1 MSAPQSP
8 ACRPSI
14 QKSKN
19 HCIKFPSGDDSLIK
33 HEHQWTSDQ
42 KKHLNQTPTRNH
54 PNPNLSQ
61 PSDFFLR
68 ILVGSRSSP
77 CAPGEAPDAP
87 TVPEGWAGERQ
98 RRWQGFRSGACRVC
112 QPRKCRTARLY
123 VRTQLCHYVWMIC
136 IYMCVYVFMYACM
149 YVCMYVSLCVCKS
162 VCLYVCMFICVY
174 ICMSVCLNVCLDVYM

>member
-1 MSAPQSP
+1 MIRWKNMSINEHP
-8 ACRPSI
+8 
-14 QKSKN
+14 
-19 HCIKFPSGDDSLIK
+19 IK
-33 HEHQWTSDQ
+33 
-42 KKHLNQTPTRNH
+42 KKHLNKTPTRNH

-61 PSDFFLR
+61 PSNFFLR

-123 VRTQLCHYVWMIC
+123 VRTQLCHYVWMIY
-136 IYMCVYVFMYACM
+136 IYIYVCVYVFMYVCT
-149 YVCMYVSLCVCKS
+149 YVCMCLCVFASLYVCMF
-162 VCLYVCMFICVY
+162 VCLYVCI
-174 ICMSVCLNVCLDVYM
+174 SVCLCVWMYAWMCICICICTCILYIV